1 MKFLKILKE
10 YNQAIIKEN
19 QRLKRVYATLV
30 RESEEDN
37 ENLDGEEQEFIEPP
51 APPAGDEDDEDTST
65 GNGEDDEDTS
75 SGNGEDDEDTSAGND
90 EEGSQENESDDD
102 IMQSGDEFFGE
113 VNEGIGGALGAVGG
127 AVLGANAADWLG
139 AGQGSEEYQAAAAD
153 ADKLASQASAAKEVA
168 KIGGD
173 VEAANLGINTTGL
186 DPKGKAWG
194 DYAKELGDKA
204 TKAAD
209 ALKGHAGAPSEVG
222 KFFKDN
228 KWAGAAAGAAGG
240 YAVGSAF
247 DKDDK
252 KNVAETE
259 QPTMTAEEFFG
270 ESDSDGWQT
279 PKEFYGEAEEEQPM
293 TAEEFFR
300 EGEDHGALTER
311 SAEPGEELM
320 SAEEFLAGDDESLEE
335 GLGSAVGAIGGAA
348 LGAYGAP
355 HLKDALPT
363 GTSSEVADAIAN
375 PATGAALGAGGGY
388 LAGKAFDRDETDE
401 SEDDELM
408 LAEDFFSDDAED
420 DGEMIPE
427 SDFFAEAAAMKV

>member
-19 QRLKRVYATLV
+19 QRLKRAYATLV

-139 AGQGSEEYQAAAAD
+139 AGQGSKEYQDAAKGVETTKAAAD
-153 ADKLASQASAAKEVA
+153 AAGVDTS
-168 KIGGD
+168 KITINRD
-173 VEAANLGINTTGL
+173 VPNIDDAYSTGNEAA
-186 DPKGKAWG
+186 G
-194 DYAKELGDKA
+194 DTAVAA
-204 TKAAD
+204 TKYQN
-209 ALKGHAGAPSEVG
+209 ALKDLDSAKAGAPSEVG
-222 KFFKDN
+222 KFFKNN

-247 DKDDK
+247 DKDDE
-252 KNVAETE
+252 KNVEEAERS
-259 QPTMTAEEFFG
+259 PMTAEEFFG
-270 ESDSDGWQT
+270 ESDTDGWQT
-279 PKEFYGEAEEEQPM
+279 PKEFYGEAEKEPSM
-293 TAEEFFR
+293 TAEEFFG

-311 SAEPGEELM
+311 SSEPGEELM
-320 SAEEFLAGDDESLEE
+320 SAEEFLAGDESLEE

-355 HLKDALPT
+355 HLKDALPA
-363 GTSSEVADAIAN
+363 GTSSEVADVIAS

-388 LAGKAFDRDETDE
+388 LAGKALDRDETDE

-420 DGEMIPE
+420 DEEMIPE
-427 SDFFAEAAAMKV
+427 SDFFAEAAAMKA

>member
-1 MKFLKILKE
+1 M
-10 YNQAIIKEN
+10 
-19 QRLKRVYATLV
+19 YATLV

-37 ENLDGEEQEFIEPP
+37 ENLDGEEQKFIEPP
-51 APPAGDEDDEDTST
+51 APSAGDEDGEDTSA
-65 GNGEDDEDTS
+65 
-75 SGNGEDDEDTSAGND
+75 GNGEDDEDTSAENGEDASAKNDEDTSAEND
-90 EEGSQENESDDD
+90 EEGSQKNESDDD

-127 AVLGANAADWLG
+127 AVLGANAADWFG
-139 AGQGSEEYQAAAAD
+139 AGQGSEEYQAAAKGVED
-153 ADKLASQASAAKEVA
+153 AAKVAKDAGVNIDTIKPDTPIKGIDSEWANTAAKE
-168 KIGGD
+168 
-173 VEAANLGINTTGL
+173 GISRTGVT
-186 DPKGKAWG
+186 PQAT
-194 DYAKELGDKA
+194 AA
-204 TKAAD
+204 TKYQD
-209 ALKGHAGAPSEVG
+209 ALKNLDSVKAGAPSEVG
-222 KFFKDN
+222 KFFKNN

-279 PKEFYGEAEEEQPM
+279 PKEFYGEAEEPPIPDDD
-293 TAEEFFR
+293 FFG

-375 PATGAALGAGGGY
+375 PATGAALGAGAGY
-388 LAGKAFDRDETDE
+388 LAGKKALDRDETNE

-427 SDFFAEAAAMKV
+427 SDFFAEAAAMKA